1 MSVFLPGVILRWAHW
16 TRGGDPVLVVLAVE
30 LLIALMVIAV
40 LGVLVSAAWWL
51 LAILAFGYGVKK
63 YRDGREI
70 RKYEADRLA
79 GRVTPFDGVERCQD
93 CENELI
99 PCDDCSHR
107 YKVAH
112 NII

>member
-16 TRGGDPVLVVLAVE
+16 TRGGDPVLIVLAVE
-30 LLIALMVIAV
+30 VLVALMIIAV

-51 LAILAFGYGVKK
+51 LVSLLLVFSVKK
-63 YRDGREI
+63 YLDDRKI
-70 RKYEADRLA
+70 RQYEADRQA
-79 GRVTPFDGVERCQD
+79 GRVKPFDGVERCQD
-93 CENELI
+93 CQNELV

-112 NII
+112 NLI